1 MRSGPSADR
10 DSRDA
15 ERFSASPGDRFF
27 TVLDCTCIVN
37 LELAGRRAAKS
48 MQQPLYMRIQ
58 DELRGKI
65 AAGEL
70 VPGDRVPSENTLA
83 HRFHTTRAT
92 VRQALA
98 QLAFEG
104 VIHRQAGLGT
114 FVASPPVEAKLDTR
128 LRQSFEEQIEA
139 AGLHVA
145 FELLAFDEGKAP
157 APVRE
162 TMGLRDD
169 SPVCRLRRLRLVNG
183 NLIGLEDRYMLAE
196 AGAEIAPASLSR
208 LSAIALMDATSAGP
222 VDSIVVSVSAAAAA
236 GEIAARLKVS
246 AGSPVLVRD
255 HRFHDAAGRVI
266 LCGSAV
272 YRGDAYRFSYT
283 LRHDGVTP
291 SNSPIP

>member
-1 MRSGPSADR
+1 
-10 DSRDA
+10 
-15 ERFSASPGDRFF
+15 
-27 TVLDCTCIVN
+27 
-37 LELAGRRAAKS
+37 

-70 VPGDRVPSENTLA
+70 VPGDRVPSENALA

-114 FVASPPVEAKLDTR
+114 FVASPQVEAKLDTR

-139 AGLHVA
+139 AGLRVTFEPVA
-145 FELLAFDEGKAP
+145 FDKERAP
-157 APVRE
+157 ASVCE
-162 TMGLRDD
+162 TMGLRDG
-169 SPVCRLRRLRLVNG
+169 SPVFRLRRVRMVNG

-196 AGAEIAPASLSR
+196 AGAEIPRESLTR
-208 LSAIALMDATSAGP
+208 LSAIALMDMTSAGP
-222 VDSIVVSVSAAAAA
+222 VDSIAVSVSAGAAA
-236 GEIAARLKVS
+236 GEIAQRLKVS

-255 HRFHDAAGRVI
+255 HRFHDPAGRVI

>member
-1 MRSGPSADR
+1 M
-10 DSRDA
+10 
-15 ERFSASPGDRFF
+15 
-27 TVLDCTCIVN
+27 T
-37 LELAGRRAAKS
+37 
-48 MQQPLYMRIQ
+48 
-58 DELRGKI
+58 
-65 AAGEL
+65 
-70 VPGDRVPSENTLA
+70 
-83 HRFHTTRAT
+83 
-92 VRQALA
+92 
-98 QLAFEG
+98 
-104 VIHRQAGLGT
+104 
-114 FVASPPVEAKLDTR
+114 
-128 LRQSFEEQIEA
+128 
-139 AGLHVA
+139 
-145 FELLAFDEGKAP
+145 FELLAFDEEKAP

-208 LSAIALMDATSAGP
+208 LSAIALMDVTSAGP

>member
-1 MRSGPSADR
+1 M
-10 DSRDA
+10 
-15 ERFSASPGDRFF
+15 
-27 TVLDCTCIVN
+27 DCTCIVN
-37 LELAGRRAAKS
+37 LNLNLNLNLNRERDGGAATS

-139 AGLHVA
+139 AGLRVT
-145 FELLAFDEGKAP
+145 FELLDFHGERAP
-157 APVRE
+157 DSVRE
-162 TMGLRDD
+162 TMGLRDE
-169 SPVCRLRRLRLVNG
+169 SPVYRLRRLRLVNG

-196 AGAEIAPASLSR
+196 AGVEISPESVSR
-208 LSAIALMDATSAGP
+208 LSAIALMDMTSAGP
-222 VDSIVVSVSAAAAA
+222 VDSIVVSVSAGAAA
-236 GEIAARLKVS
+236 GEIAARLRVP